1 MSRLDELIKEL
12 CPNGVEYKKL
22 GELGTLYNGLTGK
35 NKNDFIEGNQKYIT
49 YVNVFNN
56 ISIDIETQD
65 KVKIDRNEKQNKVE
79 YGDVIFTA
87 SSENIEDVGM
97 TSVLTNLIEED
108 LYLNSFCFGFRF
120 STDIMLP
127 SFSKYLFRSEN
138 LRKQIR
144 KTANGV
150 TRYNISKEK
159 IKEILVP
166 ILPLKIQEEIVRILD
181 DYTKSVEELKEK
193 LNAELITRKKQ
204 YSWYRDY
211 LLKFENKVKIV
222 KLGELFEFKNGINK
236 EKSSFGKG
244 TPIINYVNVYKKN
257 KIYFEDLQGLVE
269 ATDDELTRY
278 KVKRGDV
285 FFTRTSETIEE
296 IGFTSVLL
304 EDIENCV
311 FSGFL
316 LRARPL
322 TDLLLPEYCAYCF
335 STSSMRNAIIRKS
348 TYTTRALIN
357 GTSLSQIEIPLP
369 PLEVQ
374 KRIVEVLDNFEK
386 TCKELNIELSSEI
399 EKKQKEYEFV
409 RNYLLTFEEKSRQA
423 ILACELASLRACELA
438 SLRSKQQAQ
447 NLIKILQ
454 YVYGYVEVRLGDIGS
469 IVRGNGLQKRDFTE
483 EGVGCIHYGQIY
495 TKYGMATEKTISF
508 VEESLAEK
516 LRKVEKGNIIFAVTS
531 ENIED
536 LCKCVV
542 WLGEEEIVTGG
553 HTAILKHNQNSKFL
567 AYYFQ
572 TEAFHSQK
580 RKLATGTKVMDVTAT
595 KLEEILI
602 PLPPLEEQQRIVDIL
617 DRFDKL
623 CNDISEGLP
632 AEIEARQKQYE
643 YYREKLLN
651 FKKL

>member
-12 CPNGVEYKKL
+12 CPNGVEYKEL
-22 GELGTLYNGLTGK
+22 GEIAKVTIGEFVHKDKQSENAEYPVFNGGISNTGYYNDYNEEKDKIIMSARGANAGYINRVFVNYWAGNSCYTINTNDEIMNWNFLYYVLK
-35 NKNDFIEGNQKYIT
+35 NKEK
-49 YVNVFNN
+49 N
-56 ISIDIETQD
+56 ILNEQQTGSI
-65 KVKIDRNEKQNKVE
+65 
-79 YGDVIFTA
+79 
-87 SSENIEDVGM
+87 
-97 TSVLTNLIEED
+97 
-108 LYLNSFCFGFRF
+108 
-120 STDIMLP
+120 P
-127 SFSKYLFRSEN
+127 S
-138 LRKQIR
+138 
-144 KTANGV
+144 
-150 TRYNISKEK
+150 ISKKQVEG
-159 IKEILVP
+159 ILVP
-166 ILPLKIQEEIVRILD
+166 VPPLEVQEEIVRILD
-181 DYTKSVEELKEK
+181 NFTALT
-193 LNAELITRKKQ
+193 AELTAELTARKKQ

-211 LLKFENKVKIV
+211 LLTFENKV
-222 KLGELFEFKNGINK
+222 
-236 EKSSFGKG
+236 EKSKLSEVATIKARIGWQGLTKEEYLITGNYYLITG
-244 TPIINYVNVYKKN
+244 TDFQNGEINLKNCYYVNEERYIQDKN
-257 KIYFEDLQGLVE
+257 IQLKNDDVLVTKDGTLGKVAYVSNLDKP
-269 ATDDELTRY
+269 ATLNSGIFVIRSIDTNKLLNRYLFHYLKAPYLMKYAQNKLT
-278 KVKRGDV
+278 GG
-285 FFTRTSETIEE
+285 TIKHLNQNV
-296 IGFTSVLL
+296 IVDF
-304 EDIENCV
+304 
-311 FSGFL
+311 
-316 LRARPL
+316 
-322 TDLLLPEYCAYCF
+322 
-335 STSSMRNAIIRKS
+335 
-348 TYTTRALIN
+348 
-357 GTSLSQIEIPLP
+357 EIPLP

-399 EKKQKEYEFV
+399 EIKQKEYEFI

-423 ILACELASLRACELA
+423 ILACELA

-483 EGVGCIHYGQIY
+483 DGVGCIHYGQIY

-508 VEESLAEK
+508 VKESLAEK
-516 LRKVEKGNIIFAVTS
+516 LRKVEKGDIIFAVTS

-542 WLGEEEIVTGG
+542 WLGEDEIVTGG

-602 PLPPLEEQQRIVDIL
+602 PLPPLEEQKRIVDIL
-617 DRFDKL
+617 DRFDRL

-643 YYREKLLN
+643 HYREKLLT

>member
-1 MSRLDELIKEL
+1 MSKLDELIKEL

-22 GELGTLYNGLTGK
+22 GELGTIYNGLTGK

-127 SFSKYLFRSEN
+127 SFLKYLFRSEN

-193 LNAELITRKKQ
+193 LNKELIARKKQ

-211 LLKFENKVKIV
+211 LLKFENKVEIV
-222 KLGELFEFKNGINK
+222 KLKDIATEIYRGNGIKREEVRETGIPCVRYGEIYTEYGISFEKTKSHTDENLITNK
-236 EKSSFGKG
+236 KYIE
-244 TPIINYVNVYKKN
+244 Y
-257 KIYFEDLQGLVE
+257 
-269 ATDDELTRY
+269 
-278 KVKRGDV
+278 GDILFAITGESV
-285 FFTRTSETIEE
+285 EE
-296 IGFTSVLL
+296 IG
-304 EDIENCV
+304 
-311 FSGFL
+311 
-316 LRARPL
+316 
-322 TDLLLPEYCAYCF
+322 
-335 STSSMRNAIIRKS
+335 KS
-348 TYTTRALIN
+348 TAYI
-357 GTSLSQIEIPLP
+357 GTEKCLVGGDILVMKHKQDPVYLSYVLSTENSQKQKSKGKIKSKVVHTNATDIGEIEIPLP

-423 ILACELASLRACELA
+423 ILACELASLR
-438 SLRSKQQAQ
+438 SKQQAQ

-495 TKYGMATEKTISF
+495 TKYGMVAEKTISF

-553 HTAILKHNQNSKFL
+553 HSAILKHNQNSKFL

-617 DRFDKL
+617 DRFDRL

-643 YYREKLLN
+643 YYREKLLS
-651 FKKL
+651 FKKI

>member
-1 MSRLDELIKEL
+1 MSRLDELIEEL

-22 GELGTLYNGLTGK
+22 GELGTIYNGLTGK
-35 NKNDFIEGNQKYIT
+35 NKNDFTEGNQKYIT
-49 YVNVFNN
+49 YINVFNN

-166 ILPLKIQEEIVRILD
+166 ILPLKIQDEIVKILD
-181 DYTKSVEELKEK
+181 NYTKSVEELKEK
-193 LNAELITRKKQ
+193 LNKELTARKKQ

-211 LLKFENKVKIV
+211 LLTF
-222 KLGELFEFKNGINK
+222 
-236 EKSSFGKG
+236 
-244 TPIINYVNVYKKN
+244 KN
-257 KIYFEDLQGLVE
+257 KIKIMKLGDLFELKNGYTPSKSNSE
-269 ATDDELTRY
+269 YWEN
-278 KVKRGDV
+278 GDTNW
-285 FFTRTSETIEE
+285 FKI
-296 IGFTSVLL
+296 
-304 EDIENCV
+304 EDINTNGRVLSNSLEKVNKKGVKGKLFPENT
-311 FSGFL
+311 L
-316 LRARPL
+316 II
-322 TDLLLPEYCAYCF
+322 
-335 STSSMRNAIIRKS
+335 STSATIGE
-348 TYTTRALIN
+348 YALITKEFLCN
-357 GTSLSQIEIPLP
+357 QRFTCLITKEEYKDVVLPMFLKHYAYILSKKCRENIKVGNFPSVDMDKFKKFLIPLP

-399 EKKQKEYEFV
+399 EIKQKEYEFI
-409 RNYLLTFEEKSRQA
+409 RNYLLTFNNEEIYA
-423 ILACELASLRACELA
+423 L
-438 SLRSKQQAQ
+438 SKQAQ

-454 YVYGYVEVRLGDIGS
+454 YVYGYVEVRLGDIAS

-495 TKYGMATEKTISF
+495 TKYGMVAEKTISF

-516 LRKVEKGNIIFAVTS
+516 LRKVEKGDIIFAVTS

-542 WLGEEEIVTGG
+542 WLGEDEIVTGG

-643 YYREKLLN
+643 YYREKLLT